1 MLYKGPAIG
10 DKMRDYR
17 SQFSVAGGN
26 CHRSGAISGSK
37 RKLRPVVEILKKIR
51 DKDKFRSLLTGMDKL
66 DSSRVDDLFYNM
78 LVSCIEM
85 YTQFISFVVA
95 HIYAS

>member
-1 MLYKGPAIG
+1 
-10 DKMRDYR
+10 
-17 SQFSVAGGN
+17 
-26 CHRSGAISGSK
+26 
-37 RKLRPVVEILKKIR
+37 
-51 DKDKFRSLLTGMDKL
+51 MDKL

-95 HIYAS
+95 HIYASSTFKGQTTKSWKDKGQD